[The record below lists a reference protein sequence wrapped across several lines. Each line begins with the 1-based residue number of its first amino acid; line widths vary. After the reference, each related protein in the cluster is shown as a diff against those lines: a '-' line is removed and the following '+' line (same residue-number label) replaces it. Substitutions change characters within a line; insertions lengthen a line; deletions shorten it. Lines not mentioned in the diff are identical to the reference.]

1 MNNSLIKLVVYN
13 SHTLGYIFP
22 VYPNDVQILH
32 SSPLKG
38 SPTTLNLTSS
48 FPIRKSDSLRLAAES
63 DFQEFRVSFKGF
75 DNSKEYLYDEI
86 EKLMRPRAIY
96 FLF

>member
-22 VYPNDVQILH
+22 ETPNDVQILH

-38 SPTTLNLTSS
+38 SPTTSNLTSS
-48 FPIRKSDSLRLAAES
+48 FPIRKSDSVRLAAES
-63 DFQEFRVSFKGF
+63 DFEDFRVCFKGF
-75 DNSKEYLYDEI
+75 NNPKEYLYDEV
-86 EKLMRPRAIY
+86 EKDK
-96 FLF
+96 